1 MTYPLFIY
9 AYGIIVRASARL
21 FRKFAGFFASVDKSL
36 WRNSIKIV
44 MMMYRIFLVRHR
56 CRWVLLS
63 FHAFV
68 RPSVQLFLRLAF
80 DIEGRSFGIKVYMFG
95 MLMYP
100 DGSDPLF
107 IEAYGYFCPSVAD
120 RDRWISRTKASDA
133 EFWCFLSI
141 SFPLHPLWRHS
152 NLSIYSIGTQCCIG
166 DMPIR
171 KT

>member
-1 MTYPLFIY
+1 MTYPQFIY

-21 FRKFAGFFASVDKSL
+21 FRKFAGSFASLDKSL
-36 WRNSIKIV
+36 GRNSIKIV
-44 MMMYRIFLVRHR
+44 MMMCQIFLVRHR

-100 DGSDPLF
+100 DGS
-107 IEAYGYFCPSVAD
+107 PSVY
-120 RDRWISRTKASDA
+120 RSLWVFLSFCCHCDRWISRTKASDA
-133 EFWCFLSI
+133 EFWRFLSI

-152 NLSIYSIGTQCCIG
+152 NVSIYSIGSRCCIG
-166 DMPIR
+166 NMPIR